1 MRAIGET
8 DLAAAA
14 ASVLAKIAA
23 TLPDD
28 REQHLFHRVS
38 NVDRPEAPYPPFRG
52 LGLLQQA
59 C

>member
-1 MRAIGET
+1 MRAIGDT

-14 ASVLAKIAA
+14 ASVVAKIAA

-38 NVDRPEAPYPPFRG
+38 SVDRPEAPYPPFWG
-52 LGLLQQA
+52 LELIQQA